1 MEIDITYDVRIDSN
15 GGDPDSQSKILKMYH
30 KYLWSKKLP
39 NGKDFLLTDSVE
51 GKYLYHKSDLG
62 EYSLTSDAFIHTYST
77 WQRTKDLIK
86 QIPKD
91 VIEYFN
97 YISYTIGG
105 IILFPGNP
113 INGLSTMNQE
123 RGTNKYINDR
133 MDLTLECIKRYYNN
147 ENSPLFET
155 IKRYDNFFG
164 LFDNFKG
171 YCEYFLLQ
179 DLVTENY
186 SKVNFF
192 LPFND
197 FIYNI
202 LPKNVDEY
210 YEYKNNSIDFL
221 NKRNKRIFE
230 YSRELTDG

>member
-1 MEIDITYDVRIDSN
+1 MEIDITYDMRTDSN
-15 GGDPDSQSKILKMYH
+15 GKDPDSHSKTLKMYH
-30 KYLWSKKLP
+30 KLLWSKKLP
-39 NGKDFLLTDSVE
+39 NGKDFLLYDNIE

-86 QIPKD
+86 LIEKSE
-91 VIEYFN
+91 IEYFN

-113 INGLSTMNQE
+113 INGLSTLNQE

-133 MDLTLECIKRYYNN
+133 MDLTLECIKRYYDN
-147 ENSPLFET
+147 EDSPLFQT
-155 IKRYDNFFG
+155 IKRYSDFFK
-164 LFDNFKG
+164 LFDDFKD
-171 YCEYFLLQ
+171 YCDYFLLQ

-186 SKVNFF
+186 KKINFF

-197 FIYNI
+197 FIYNV

-210 YEYKNNSIDFL
+210 NDYKKNSIDFL
-221 NKRNKRIFE
+221 NKRNNRISE
-230 YSRELTDG
+230 YSKKM